1 MNTPRDWFQPQV
13 VRPALHDAVRR
24 RDMTAVVSLVEP
36 FGDQL
41 FQRDYDDATPVE
53 LAIRGN
59 WIEGVSYFAD
69 SPLVSAA
76 RWESM
81 LRTATQ
87 HHAVDSAV
95 VLLRRLNAVTT
106 CVPFDTTA
114 LLFSA
119 CSRALRTNKHNTA
132 RREYHSDTDLSG
144 DISGDYTVPTL
155 EWLLIQGG
163 DIHAQDEH
171 GNTPLHHLILHNER
185 GTLLH
190 KNILYTISA
199 FLRDANITNND
210 GNTPLLLTRNMTLI
224 KSLVERGANLLHR
237 NKRNQGVF
245 DKELRNADD
254 SVLNA
259 PFFSLYLSLR
269 QMFSFQQ
276 LQQRAIA

>member
-1 MNTPRDWFQPQV
+1 MNTPRDWFHPQV

-41 FQRDYDDATPVE
+41 FQRDSDGATPVE

-87 HHAVDSAV
+87 HRAVDSAV

-106 CVPFDTTA
+106 RIPFDATA
-114 LLFSA
+114 LFFSA
-119 CSRALRTNKHNTA
+119 CSRALRTNKHNAA

-163 DIHAQDEH
+163 NIHAQD
-171 GNTPLHHLILHNER
+171 ER

-190 KNILYTISA
+190 KDVLYTISA
-199 FLRDANITNND
+199 FLRDANIANND

-245 DKELRNADD
+245 DKELHNADD

-269 QMFSFQQ
+269 QMFAFQQ